1 MLQGGE
7 HQAPGLRIPW
17 TGAAGKHLRRF
28 PISLSRTSVRRKQES
43 FGGRNPEADRPG
55 PHKAFDSANIW
66 LRSRQVDR
74 RLGRWMIQTD
84 RTRRSFGGA
93 LLFCVGI
100 LLAAAPSQAQSTSEI
115 RKSPREPPAQTEI
128 KKGRRQQADE
138 ARTPQP
144 PAGGPTADASDQNV
158 IATDSEATGDH
169 RLTRFALALS
179 SPVPYHVFTLSN
191 PYRVVIDLPDVEFR
205 LPVNAGQRGRGLLRT
220 YRHGLFAAGKSR
232 IVMDVTGPVR
242 VERHAMTK
250 RPGSKHARLVL
261 DLVPTD
267 EASFVASVAPP
278 APRPKQPPG
287 GVQDQAPRRPAHSKP
302 VIVIDPGHGGVDPG
316 AVRSGVQEK
325 DVVLAVSRHLHAE
338 LEATGHY
345 EVHLTR
351 DTDVFISLDRRVAFS
366 EETSADLF
374 ISIHAD
380 SVGESEFAHA
390 VRGAAVYMLS
400 EAASNRQAAR
410 LAEKENA
417 SDVVA
422 GAETREE
429 TDSGVDFIL
438 KDLRRRESANFSAE
452 FRGRLLSHLKR
463 SITLTREPARSA
475 AFRVLRQ
482 TQCPSVLIELGYM
495 SNSQDAEHLTSPAWQ
510 RKVARSISTAVGD
523 YFAKRRRNAP

>member
-1 MLQGGE
+1 M
-7 HQAPGLRIPW
+7 IP
-17 TGAAGKHLRRF
+17 F
-28 PISLSRTSVRRKQES
+28 SRT
-43 FGGRNPEADRPG
+43 
-55 PHKAFDSANIW
+55 H
-66 LRSRQVDR
+66 
-74 RLGRWMIQTD
+74 
-84 RTRRSFGGA
+84 RSFCGA
-93 LLFCVGI
+93 LLCCAGI
-100 LLAAAPSQAQSTSEI
+100 LLAASPSQAQSSTEI
-115 RKSPREPPAQTEI
+115 RKSPGDLPAQTEI
-128 KKGRRQQADE
+128 KKGKRPPAEE
-138 ARTPQP
+138 ARTGRSVTK
-144 PAGGPTADASDQNV
+144 AWTADVSDPSV
-158 IATDSEATGDH
+158 VATGSEITGDH
-169 RLTRFALALS
+169 RLTRFTLALS
-179 SPVPYHVFTLSN
+179 SPVPYHVFTLRN
-191 PYRVVIDLPDVEFR
+191 PYRVVVDLPDVEFR
-205 LPVNAGQRGRGLLRT
+205 LPVNAVQHGRGLLRT
-220 YRHGLFAAGKSR
+220 YRNGLFAAGKSR

-250 RPGSKHARLVL
+250 RQGSKQARLVV

-278 APRPKQPPG
+278 APRPKSPASG
-287 GVQDQAPRRPAHSKP
+287 AQDQTARRPADAKP

-338 LEATGHY
+338 LEATGRY

-351 DTDVFISLDRRVAFS
+351 DTDVFISLDRRVVFS
-366 EETSADLF
+366 EEKSADLF

-380 SVGESEFAHA
+380 SVGESEFAEV

-417 SDVVA
+417 SDVFA

-438 KDLRRRESANFSAE
+438 QDLRRRESANFSAE
-452 FRGRLLSHLKR
+452 FRGRLLSNLKR

-510 RKVARSISTAVGD
+510 RKVAGSISTAVGD
-523 YFAKRRRNAP
+523 YFAKRRRSAP

>member
-1 MLQGGE
+1 MGVLLT
-7 HQAPGLRIPW
+7 ASP
-17 TGAAGKHLRRF
+17 
-28 PISLSRTSVRRKQES
+28 
-43 FGGRNPEADRPG
+43 
-55 PHKAFDSANIW
+55 SA
-66 LRSRQVDR
+66 
-74 RLGRWMIQTD
+74 
-84 RTRRSFGGA
+84 
-93 LLFCVGI
+93 
-100 LLAAAPSQAQSTSEI
+100 AQSSTEI
-115 RKSPREPPAQTEI
+115 RKSPRDLPAQTEI
-128 KKGRRQQADE
+128 KKGKRPQAED
-138 ARTPQP
+138 ARSGK
-144 PAGGPTADASDQNV
+144 PAANAWSADVTDQNV
-158 IATDSEATGDH
+158 VATDSEITGDQ

-179 SPVPYHVFTLSN
+179 SPVSYHVFTLRN
-191 PYRVVIDLPDVEFR
+191 PYRVVVDLPDVEFR
-205 LPVNAGQRGRGLLRT
+205 LPVNAGQHGRGLLRT

-242 VERHAMTK
+242 IERHSLAK
-250 RPGSKHARLVL
+250 RQGSKQARLVL

-267 EASFVASVAPP
+267 EASFLATVAPP
-278 APRPKQPPG
+278 APRQKQPIG
-287 GVQDQAPRRPAHSKP
+287 GAPERRPADAKP

-338 LEATGHY
+338 LEASGLY

-351 DTDVFISLDRRVAFS
+351 DTDVFISLDRRVAYS
-366 EETSADLF
+366 EEISADLF

-380 SVGESEFAHA
+380 SVGESEFAEA

-417 SDVVA
+417 SDVFA
-422 GAETREE
+422 GAETKEE

-438 KDLRRRESANFSAE
+438 KDLRRRESANFSAD
-452 FRGRLLSHLKR
+452 FRGRLLTHLKR

-475 AFRVLRQ
+475 AFKVLRQ

-510 RKVARSISTAVGD
+510 RKVAGSISTAVGD
-523 YFAKRRRNAP
+523 YFTKRRRSAQ

>member
-7 HQAPGLRIPW
+7 QFAPGLRIRW

-28 PISLSRTSVRRKQES
+28 PISLSRTSLLQKQES
-43 FGGRNPEADRPG
+43 FGGRRPG
-55 PHKAFDSANIW
+55 TDRSGRHKAFDSANIW

-74 RLGRWMIQTD
+74 QLGRWMIAIG
-84 RTRRSFGGA
+84 RTHRSLCGA
-93 LLFCVGI
+93 LFCCASI
-100 LLAAAPSQAQSTSEI
+100 LSTASPSDAQTSTEI
-115 RKSPREPPAQTEI
+115 RKSPQDLPAQTEI
-128 KKGRRQQADE
+128 KKGKRQPTEE
-138 ARTPQP
+138 ARTGR
-144 PAGGPTADASDQNV
+144 PATNAWTADVSDPSV
-158 IATDSEATGDH
+158 VATGSEITGDH
-169 RLTRFALALS
+169 RLTRFILALS
-179 SPVPYHVFTLSN
+179 SPVPYHVFTLRN
-191 PYRVVIDLPDVEFR
+191 PYRVVVDLPDVEFR

-242 VERHAMTK
+242 VEKHVMTETPRRK
-250 RPGSKHARLVL
+250 QARLVL

-267 EASFVASVAPP
+267 EASFQASVVPP
-278 APRPKQPPG
+278 APRPKQPTG
-287 GVQDQAPRRPAHSKP
+287 GAQDQPRRPADAKP

-316 AVRSGVQEK
+316 AVRGGVQEK

-338 LEATGHY
+338 LEATGRY

-351 DTDVFISLDRRVAFS
+351 NTDVFISLDRRVAFS
-366 EETSADLF
+366 EEISADLF

-380 SVGESEFAHA
+380 SVGESEFAEV

-417 SDVVA
+417 SDVFA

-429 TDSGVDFIL
+429 TDSGVHFIL
-438 KDLRRRESANFSAE
+438 KDLRRRESTNFSAE

-463 SITLTREPARSA
+463 SIALTREPARSA
-475 AFRVLRQ
+475 AFKVLRQ
-482 TQCPSVLIELGYM
+482 TQCPSVLIELGFM

-510 RKVARSISTAVGD
+510 RKVAGSISTAVVD
-523 YFAKRRRNAP
+523 YFSKRRRSAP

>member
-1 MLQGGE
+1 
-7 HQAPGLRIPW
+7 
-17 TGAAGKHLRRF
+17 
-28 PISLSRTSVRRKQES
+28 
-43 FGGRNPEADRPG
+43 
-55 PHKAFDSANIW
+55 
-66 LRSRQVDR
+66 
-74 RLGRWMIQTD
+74 
-84 RTRRSFGGA
+84 
-93 LLFCVGI
+93 
-100 LLAAAPSQAQSTSEI
+100 
-115 RKSPREPPAQTEI
+115 
-128 KKGRRQQADE
+128 
-138 ARTPQP
+138 
-144 PAGGPTADASDQNV
+144 
-158 IATDSEATGDH
+158 
-169 RLTRFALALS
+169 
-179 SPVPYHVFTLSN
+179 
-191 PYRVVIDLPDVEFR
+191 VVDLPDVEFR

-242 VERHAMTK
+242 VERHAMAK
-250 RPGSKHARLVL
+250 RQGSKQARLVL

-267 EASFVASVAPP
+267 EASFLASVAPP
-278 APRPKQPPG
+278 APRPKQPAG
-287 GVQDQAPRRPAHSKP
+287 GVQDKAARRPADAKP

-316 AVRSGVQEK
+316 AVRGGVQEK

-338 LEATGHY
+338 LEATGRY

-351 DTDVFISLDRRVAFS
+351 NTDVFISLDRRVAFS
-366 EETSADLF
+366 EEISADLF

-380 SVGESEFAHA
+380 SVGESEFAEV

-417 SDVVA
+417 SDIFA
-422 GAETREE
+422 GAETNEE

-438 KDLRRRESANFSAE
+438 KDLRRRESTNFSAD

-475 AFRVLRQ
+475 AFKVLRQ

-510 RKVARSISTAVGD
+510 RKVAGSISTAVGD
-523 YFAKRRRNAP
+523 YFAKRRRTAP